1 MTNLKKHPLYI
12 QWMDE
17 IDPTLSKVE
26 KNPKQFA
33 KFASLLPGYLGWAMM
48 AIIFLGSGYILDSMT
63 PGTVLLRTMQ
73 WVTDTISK
81 SARIVWYYIFF
92 YPAKLIYS
100 VIENTNR

>member
-17 IDPTLSKVE
+17 IDPTLPKVE

-33 KFASLLPGYLGWAMM
+33 KIASLLPGYFGWAMM
-48 AIIFLGSGYILDSMT
+48 APIFLGGAYILDSMT
-63 PGTVLLRTMQ
+63 PGTALLKTMQ
-73 WVTDTISK
+73 WVLNTISK
-81 SARIVWYYIFF
+81 SARIVFYYMFF

-100 VIENTNR
+100 VIETTT